1 MNAKV
6 LIQCWG
12 ELQILGLA
20 ATLNS
25 YQRDLAYSLR
35 FITFL

>member
-12 ELQILGLA
+12 ELQILGLG

-35 FITFL
+35 FIAFL